1 PQPRYRDVDSDWEDD
16 DDGGVGHLADDGG
29 DDEAVL
35 PTRGGIAGPRPEEDD
50 DEAFERQV
58 EERRR
63 MARPGR
69 ADVPSPAPPVPP
81 TPPPTAPPAAG
92 RPAASAPPG
101 RPGPGRPPVP
111 GRPRPVGR
119 PPGEGMLEP
128 GMPEPT
134 PLAPKGDERDLTKAI
149 VTGVAMGVAA
159 LLLFSW
165 GRGPA
170 AWLVAIVAA
179 MATAEVYAA
188 LRARGYRPATP
199 VGLAGT
205 AGLVLAGYDR
215 GFEAF
220 PLVMALVAV
229 TTFVW
234 FLIRAED
241 ARPTVNI
248 AMTFL
253 PFLYVGTL
261 AGFGGLLLAFP
272 NGVGMLLGVIIT
284 AVVYDVFGYAVG
296 SQVGTRRVAPAI
308 SPNKTVEGLIAGM
321 VGSLLAGLIIVRMI
335 HPWDI
340 GSALWLGLLV
350 GLSAP
355 LGDFLESMLKRD
367 MGIKDFSS
375 LIPGHGGVMDR
386 FDAILLSLPVAFYL
400 VRVLDLF

>member
-1 PQPRYRDVDSDWEDD
+1 
-16 DDGGVGHLADDGG
+16 
-29 DDEAVL
+29 
-35 PTRGGIAGPRPEEDD
+35 
-50 DEAFERQV
+50 
-58 EERRR
+58 
-63 MARPGR
+63 
-69 ADVPSPAPPVPP
+69 
-81 TPPPTAPPAAG
+81 
-92 RPAASAPPG
+92 
-101 RPGPGRPPVP
+101 
-111 GRPRPVGR
+111 
-119 PPGEGMLEP
+119 
-128 GMPEPT
+128 MPEPT